1 MSSDSKRIKIC
12 TLISLFY
19 GVVATIMGIVLLATT
34 SDATSA
40 PVACTGVVSVVLG
53 VRGSLIANVPS
64 TIAKLVKIAVIA
76 FVVQALLCAAALFLV
91 GPENVND
98 YVLPFSLM
106 LVSLIMTLIVAI
118 LSQNLNKKNLAK

>member
-1 MSSDSKRIKIC
+1 MSSDSKRIKIF
-12 TLISLFY
+12 TLVSLFY
-19 GVVATIMGIVLLATT
+19 GVVATIMGIVLAVTT

-40 PVACTGVVSVVLG
+40 PVACTGIVSIVLG
-53 VRGSLIANVPS
+53 IRGSLIANVPS
-64 TIAKLVKIAVIA
+64 TIAKLVKLAVIA
-76 FVVQALLCAAALFLV
+76 FIVQVLVCVVALLLV

-106 LVSLIMTLIVAI
+106 LISLIVTLIVAI